1 MKLHVTNEAAK
12 WYIKELDITPPSQI
26 RLFPRYGGVGGIVP
40 GFSLGINQDVPT
52 TVYASIETEE
62 LLFFV
67 EENDAWYFGEHDL
80 TIQLDADKD
89 EPEFIY
95 E

>member
-12 WYIKELDITPPSQI
+12 WYINELDMNVPNQI

-40 GFSLGINQDVPT
+40 GFSLGINNDDPKA
-52 TVYASIETEE
+52 VYASLEVEKI
-62 LLFFV
+62 LFFV

-80 TIQLDADKD
+80 TIQLDTDKD
-89 EPEFIY
+89 EPAFIY